1 MLGWKFHIK
10 STFYQLRRYRHIMA
24 VLMKYGFEDVA
35 EVLRAKFKI
44 RLGEQAVP
52 MHVAPAAKEH
62 TRPVRLRMALEELG
76 PTFIKLGQLLSTR
89 PDLIPAEYIKELE
102 KLQDQA
108 PPEKTELIIAEI
120 ENQLGG
126 KIDTLFATFDHKPLA
141 AGSIAQVHRATTH
154 DGKNVVLK
162 VRRTDIVKIIQ
173 AETKMLEDIA
183 ALLKIAF
190 FEKDAIDPQRMV
202 KEFIDAVSKEVD
214 LSIERRN
221 QLRFYHNFKDDP
233 TIHVPEVYEQYCS
246 QGVLTMEYIDG
257 IKCTDT
263 DAIKQAGLDPKII
276 AKRGAEFILKQIFEM
291 GFFHTDPHPGNFF
304 LLPGNVLAP
313 LDFGQVA
320 HLSIKDRELLNDIV
334 LAVVDNDAARMV
346 KGLDRFGIISLQTD
360 IERLTVDLEEL
371 FATYY
376 AMPLRDIP
384 VGKVIMQAFDIVR
397 RHHVR
402 PPAQFTLMLKSLMTV
417 ESFANG
423 LDPQFQIID
432 SLTHYARKFSLREFD
447 PKQMLR
453 NTQKVMRDTA
463 DLITRFPEDV
473 NAILNKFRQG
483 LLQVRV
489 HHEHLESLTRSI
501 DRSASRISFALIV
514 AALLVAS
521 GMLVPQEGTI
531 LGLVRLQTLGILG
544 YIIAAV
550 VGAWLIISI
559 IRSRHL

>member
-1 MLGWKFHIK
+1 
-10 STFYQLRRYRHIMA
+10 MA

-35 EVLRAKFKI
+35 EALRAKFKI
-44 RLGEQAVP
+44 RFGESAVP
-52 MHVAPAAKEH
+52 MYVAPAMKEH
-62 TRPVRLRMALEELG
+62 ARPVRMRMALEELG
-76 PTFIKLGQLLSTR
+76 PTFIKLGQLVSTR

-126 KIDTLFATFDHKPLA
+126 KIDTLFASFDPKPLA

-154 DGKNVVLK
+154 DGKNIVLK
-162 VRRTDIVKIIQ
+162 IRRTDIVQIIR
-173 AETKMLEDIA
+173 AESKMLEDIA
-183 ALLKIAF
+183 ALLKVAF
-190 FEKDAIDPQRMV
+190 FEKNSIDPQRMV
-202 KEFIDAVSKEVD
+202 REFIAAISKEVD
-214 LSIERRN
+214 LSIERHN
-221 QLRFYHNFKDDP
+221 QLRFYRNFKDDP
-233 TIHVPEVYEQYCS
+233 AIHVPEVYEQYCT
-246 QGVLTMEYIDG
+246 QAILAMEYIDG

-263 DAIKQAGLDPKII
+263 EAIKKAGLHPVII
-276 AKRGAEFILKQIFEM
+276 AKRGAEFILRQIFEM

-304 LLPGNVLAP
+304 LLPGNILAP

-320 HLSIKDRELLNDIV
+320 HLSIRDRGLLNDIV
-334 LAVVDNDAARMV
+334 LAIVDNDADRMV
-346 KGLDRFGIISLQTD
+346 KGLDRTGIISLQTD
-360 IERLTVDLEEL
+360 IEHLTADLEEL
-371 FATYY
+371 FGTYY

-384 VGKVIMQAFDIVR
+384 VGKVIMQAFDIIR

-402 PPAQFTLMLKSLMTV
+402 PPAQFTLMLKSLATI

-423 LDPQFQIID
+423 LDPQFQIIE
-432 SLTHYARKFSLREFD
+432 SLAPYARKFSLREFD

-453 NTQKVMRDTA
+453 NTQKVMRDAA
-463 DLITRFPEDV
+463 DLVTRFPEDFIT
-473 NAILNKFRQG
+473 ILNKFRQG

-501 DRSASRISFALIV
+501 DRSASRISFALII

-521 GMLVPQEGTI
+521 GMLVPQEGSI

-544 YIIAAV
+544 YIIAAI

>member
-1 MLGWKFHIK
+1 VLGWKHHIK

-35 EVLRAKFKI
+35 EALRAKFKI
-44 RLGEQAVP
+44 RLGERAVP
-52 MHVAPAAKEH
+52 MYVERAAKEH

-89 PDLIPAEYIKELE
+89 PDLIPAEYISELE

-120 ENQLGG
+120 EKELGG
-126 KIDTLFATFDHKPLA
+126 KIDTLFASFDPQPLA
-141 AGSIAQVHRATTH
+141 AGSIAQVHHATTH
-154 DGKNVVLK
+154 DGKDVVLK
-162 VRRTDIVKIIQ
+162 VRRPDIVKIIQ

-183 ALLKIAF
+183 VLLKVAF
-190 FEKDAIDPQRMV
+190 FEKNTIDPQQMV
-202 KEFIDAVSKEVD
+202 REFIAAVSQEVD

-233 TIHVPEVYEQYCS
+233 AIHVPEVHEQYCS
-246 QGVLTMEYIDG
+246 RGVLTMEYIDG

-263 DAIKQAGLDPKII
+263 EAIKQADLDPKII

-320 HLSIKDRELLNDIV
+320 HLSIRDRELLNDIV
-334 LAVVDNDAARMV
+334 LAVVDNDVARMV

-360 IERLTVDLEEL
+360 VERLTVDLEEL
-371 FATYY
+371 FVTYY

-384 VGKVIMQAFDIVR
+384 VGKIIMQTFDIIR

-402 PPAQFTLMLKSLMTV
+402 PPSQFTLMLKSLMTI
-417 ESFANG
+417 ESFANS

-432 SLTHYARKFSLREFD
+432 SLTPYARKFSLREFD
-447 PKQMLR
+447 PKQILR

-483 LLQVRV
+483 LLLVRIQ
-489 HHEHLESLTRSI
+489 HEHLESLSRSF

-521 GMLVPQEGTI
+521 GMLVPQQGI
-531 LGLVRLQTLGILG
+531 VLGLVSLQTLGILG
-544 YIIAAV
+544 YIIAAI